1 MNKKENVKVGFAII
15 GTGAIADLHAKSI
28 SELESAELIGVFNR
42 SKEKAVKFAKKY
54 QTKVYDSIIDLLEDP
69 GIDVV
74 CICTASGFHM
84 EPALKSIRKGKHCII
99 EKPLEITPERCD
111 VIIKEAEKYNVKVS
125 VIFPSRYYESAK
137 TLKAALEK
145 KQFGDL
151 VLGSAYIKWSRTEEY
166 YASAF
171 WRGTLLM
178 DGGGALINQGIHTVD
193 LLQWYMG
200 EVISVQAVKTN
211 IRHKTIEGEDT
222 VVAILSFKNGALG
235 TIECSTAA
243 YPGYARRL
251 EIIGTE
257 GSAVLEDN
265 ELIKWD
271 TLNMPD
277 TASHRENKAANSQRG
292 GGAADPLSIDYSGH
306 KSQIKEMINFLS
318 YGDRISIDAKE
329 GSKSVRVI
337 HAIYESAQSGT
348 KINLL

>member
-1 MNKKENVKVGFAII
+1 MSKKENVNVGFAII
-15 GTGAIADLHAKSI
+15 GTGAIADLHARSI

-54 QTKVYDSIIDLLEDP
+54 QTKIYDSIIDLLEAP

-84 EPALKSIRKGKHCII
+84 EPALESIRKGKHCII

-111 VIIKEAEKYNVKVS
+111 IIIKEAEKYNVKVS
-125 VIFPSRYYESAK
+125 VIFPSRYYTSTKRLK
-137 TLKAALEK
+137 TAVEK

-151 VLGSAYIKWSRTEEY
+151 VLGSAYVKWSRTEEY
-166 YASAF
+166 YASAA

-222 VVAILSFKNGALG
+222 IVAILSFKNGALG
-235 TIECSTAA
+235 SIECSTAA

-265 ELIKWD
+265 ELTKWD
-271 TLNMPD
+271 IKNVSNSSLEENE
-277 TASHRENKAANSQRG
+277 TAEPSSG
-292 GGAADPLSIDYSGH
+292 GGVADPLSIDYSGH
-306 KSQIKEMINFLS
+306 KSQIKEMINFLLH
-318 YGDRISIDAKE
+318 GEEVLINAEE